1 MLSMNARTIPLFT
14 LLFAFVLSLGGCKK
28 DDMVNATMDEV
39 TALATEIADTVN
51 KADDKKKGVAD
62 AQALLDGKK
71 DDIKSKMKEIGQ
83 LRGFQV
89 SEEAMAKMGSSLG
102 DAIMK
107 VEGLKIDLM
116 SEMMKDDELKKGID
130 KLTSDFTEAVRPE

>member
-14 LLFAFVLSLGGCKK
+14 LLFAFLLSLGGCKK
-28 DDMVNATMDEV
+28 DDMVNSTMDEV
-39 TALATEIADTVN
+39 SKLATEIADTVN
-51 KADDKKKGVAD
+51 NADDKKKGVAD
-62 AQALLDGKK
+62 AQKLLDGKK
-71 DDIKSKMKEIGQ
+71 DDIKSKMVEIGQ

-89 SEEAMAKMGSSLG
+89 SEEAMTKMGSTLG